1 LSYNLLP
8 QALVDLDDITSTIA
22 ADNPR
27 AADQWLSKV
36 EKTFETLGTM
46 PLMGVART
54 DVRPDMRTFAFGN
67 YLILHRARDSG
78 VDIVRVVHGVREW
91 EGLF

>member
-1 LSYNLLP
+1 VSYKLLP
-8 QALVDLDDITSTIA
+8 QALADLDDITTTIA
-22 ADNPR
+22 ADNPS
-27 AADQWLSKV
+27 AAQQWLSKI

-46 PLMGVART
+46 PFMGIARA

-78 VDIVRVVHGVREW
+78 VDIVRVVHGAREW
-91 EGLF
+91 EGLV